1 MAGGGL
7 GPSRALRRD
16 RAPRAAVN
24 PNWRI
29 VIYMADYAC
38 TTDQATL
45 EAASPRPAVSAAAT
59 LALVSP
65 PACAAVGKTAVDSSV
80 SIADA
85 AASGTKPRARPLVRG
100 KWLKNDMPRERL
112 IAEGPGV
119 LSDTEMIVLVL
130 GSGLP
135 GHDVFNVARTLLD
148 RFGSLRAMLDAT
160 YSDFAGLRGIGPAKK
175 AQLLA
180 IMEMARRSL
189 VDKMRDRSLMNSPE
203 AVRDYLRL
211 RIGGRTQEVF
221 VSLFLD
227 ARHQLIRCEES
238 ARGTLTRMAVY
249 PREIVRRALT
259 LNAASLIVAHNHPSG
274 AVQPS
279 ASDCR
284 LTHTL
289 REALALI
296 DVQLID
302 HLVIGADNTYS
313 FARAG
318 WP

>member
-1 MAGGGL
+1 MNEG
-7 GPSRALRRD
+7 
-16 RAPRAAVN
+16 
-24 PNWRI
+24 
-29 VIYMADYAC
+29 
-38 TTDQATL
+38 
-45 EAASPRPAVSAAAT
+45 ASP
-59 LALVSP
+59 
-65 PACAAVGKTAVDSSV
+65 
-80 SIADA
+80 
-85 AASGTKPRARPLVRG
+85 ARKLIRG
-100 KWLKNDMPRERL
+100 KWRKNDMPRERL
-112 IAEGPGV
+112 IEAGPGA

-130 GSGLP
+130 GAGLP
-135 GHDVFNVARTLLD
+135 GHDVFNIARTLLD

-160 YSDFAGLRGIGPAKK
+160 YSDFDGLHGIGPAKK
-175 AQLLA
+175 AQLIA

-189 VDKMRDRSLMNSPE
+189 VDKLHDRSLINSPE
-203 AVRDYLRL
+203 AVQDYLRL
-211 RIGGRTQEVF
+211 RIGGSPNEVF

-227 ARHQLIRCEES
+227 ARHRLIRCEES

-249 PREIVRRALT
+249 PREIVRRALS

-302 HLVIGADNTYS
+302 HLVIGADRTYS

>member
-1 MAGGGL
+1 
-7 GPSRALRRD
+7 
-16 RAPRAAVN
+16 
-24 PNWRI
+24 
-29 VIYMADYAC
+29 MADYAC
-38 TTDQATL
+38 TMDEATL
-45 EAASPRPAVSAAAT
+45 EAALPEPAAPDAAVLAAPAPASPRAGAAAGHT
-59 LALVSP
+59 
-65 PACAAVGKTAVDSSV
+65 AAEASV
-80 SIADA
+80 SSAKA
-85 AASGTKPRARPLVRG
+85 AADGATPLTRPLVRG
-100 KWLKNDMPRERL
+100 KWHKNDMPRERL
-112 IAEGPGV
+112 IEEGPSV

-130 GSGLP
+130 GAGLP

-160 YSDFAGLRGIGPAKK
+160 YSDFDGLRGIGPAKK
-175 AQLLA
+175 TQLMA

-203 AVRDYLRL
+203 AVQDYLRL
-211 RIGGRTQEVF
+211 RIGGSPHEVF
-221 VSLFLD
+221 LSLFLD
-227 ARHQLIRCEES
+227 ARHRLIRCEES

-249 PREIVRRALT
+249 PREIVRRALN

-302 HLVIGADNTYS
+302 HLVIGADHTYS

>member
-1 MAGGGL
+1 
-7 GPSRALRRD
+7 
-16 RAPRAAVN
+16 
-24 PNWRI
+24 
-29 VIYMADYAC
+29 MADYAC
-38 TTDQATL
+38 TVDKATL
-45 EAASPRPAVSAAAT
+45 ETALPGPAAPAAPAPALT
-59 LALVSP
+59 LPHAGVVAGDPL
-65 PACAAVGKTAVDSSV
+65 AGNSV
-80 SIADA
+80 STVDA
-85 AASGTKPRARPLVRG
+85 TANAGASATRPLVRG
-100 KWLKNDMPRERL
+100 KWHKNDMPRERL
-112 IAEGPGV
+112 IEEGPGV

-135 GHDVFNVARTLLD
+135 GHDVFNVARTLLE
-148 RFGSLRAMLDAT
+148 RFGSMRAMLDAT
-160 YSDFAGLRGIGPAKK
+160 YSDFDGLRGIGPAKK

-189 VDKMRDRSLMNSPE
+189 VDRMRGRSLMNSPE
-203 AVRDYLRL
+203 AVQDYLRL
-211 RIGGRTQEVF
+211 RIGGKTQEVF

-227 ARHQLIRCEES
+227 ARHRLIRVEES

-249 PREIVRRALT
+249 PREIVRRALS

-302 HLVIGADNTYS
+302 HLVIGADCTYS

>member
-1 MAGGGL
+1 
-7 GPSRALRRD
+7 
-16 RAPRAAVN
+16 
-24 PNWRI
+24 
-29 VIYMADYAC
+29 MADYAC
-38 TTDQATL
+38 TIDQATL
-45 EAASPRPAVSAAAT
+45 EAALPEAPAPAAAVPA
-59 LALVSP
+59 LAS
-65 PACAAVGKTAVDSSV
+65 
-80 SIADA
+80 
-85 AASGTKPRARPLVRG
+85 PRARAAAGNGVAAANAGTPSPRWLVRG
-100 KWLKNDMPRERL
+100 KWHKKDMPRERL
-112 IAEGPGV
+112 IEEGPGV
-119 LSDTEMIVLVL
+119 LSDTEMIALVL
-130 GSGLP
+130 GTGLP
-135 GHDVFNVARTLLD
+135 GHDVFDVARTLLD
-148 RFGSLRAMLDAT
+148 RFGSLREMLDAT
-160 YSDFAGLRGIGPAKK
+160 YSDFDGLRGIGPAKK

-189 VDKMRDRSLMNSPE
+189 VDKMRGRSLMNSPE
-203 AVRDYLRL
+203 AVQDYLRL
-211 RIGGRTQEVF
+211 RIGGRPQEVF

-227 ARHQLIRCEES
+227 ARHRLIRCEES

-249 PREIVRRALT
+249 PREIVRRALS

-289 REALALI
+289 RDALALI
-296 DVQLID
+296 DVRLID

>member
-1 MAGGGL
+1 
-7 GPSRALRRD
+7 
-16 RAPRAAVN
+16 
-24 PNWRI
+24 
-29 VIYMADYAC
+29 MADYAR

-45 EAASPRPAVSAAAT
+45 EATLPKPVASAAPAAAVV
-59 LALVSP
+59 LP
-65 PACAAVGKTAVDSSV
+65 PACAAVGKPAIGSRA

-85 AASGTKPRARPLVRG
+85 IANAGAPPARQLVRG

-112 IAEGPGV
+112 IEEGPGV

-160 YSDFAGLRGIGPAKK
+160 YSDFEGLRGIGPAKK
-175 AQLLA
+175 AQLIA

-203 AVRDYLRL
+203 AVQDYLRL
-211 RIGGRTQEVF
+211 RIGGKTQEVF

-227 ARHQLIRCEES
+227 ARHRLIRCEES

>member
-1 MAGGGL
+1 MH
-7 GPSRALRRD
+7 
-16 RAPRAAVN
+16 
-24 PNWRI
+24 
-29 VIYMADYAC
+29 IYMADYAC
-38 TTDQATL
+38 TIDEATI
-45 EAASPRPAVSAAAT
+45 ETAWPEPVAPAVAAPAAPAPASPRAGATTGHTAAEAGVS
-59 LALVSP
+59 S
-65 PACAAVGKTAVDSSV
+65 
-80 SIADA
+80 ADA
-85 AASGTKPRARPLVRG
+85 TANGGAHPARSLVRG
-100 KWLKNDMPRERL
+100 KWHKNDMPRERL
-112 IAEGPGV
+112 IEEGPGV

-130 GSGLP
+130 GAGLP
-135 GHDVFNVARTLLD
+135 GHDVFDVARTLLD

-160 YSDFAGLRGIGPAKK
+160 YSDFDGLRGIGPAKK
-175 AQLLA
+175 AQLIA

-203 AVRDYLRL
+203 AVQDYLRL
-211 RIGGRTQEVF
+211 RIGGSPHEVF

-227 ARHQLIRCEES
+227 ARHRLIRCEES

-249 PREIVRRALT
+249 PREIVRRALS

-302 HLVIGADNTYS
+302 HLVIGADRTYS

>member
-1 MAGGGL
+1 
-7 GPSRALRRD
+7 
-16 RAPRAAVN
+16 
-24 PNWRI
+24 
-29 VIYMADYAC
+29 MADYAC
-38 TTDQATL
+38 TIDEATPETAL
-45 EAASPRPAVSAAAT
+45 PEPAAPATAAPASAPPR
-59 LALVSP
+59 
-65 PACAAVGKTAVDSSV
+65 ACAAVGPTAANPGV
-80 SIADA
+80 STADA
-85 AASGTKPRARPLVRG
+85 TMNEGASPARKLIRG
-100 KWLKNDMPRERL
+100 KWRKNDMPRERL
-112 IAEGPGV
+112 IEAGPGA

-130 GSGLP
+130 GAGLP
-135 GHDVFNVARTLLD
+135 GHDVFNIARTLLD

-160 YSDFAGLRGIGPAKK
+160 YSDFDGLHGIGPAKK
-175 AQLLA
+175 AQLIA

-189 VDKMRDRSLMNSPE
+189 VDKLHDRSLINSPE
-203 AVRDYLRL
+203 AVQDYLRL
-211 RIGGRTQEVF
+211 RIGGSPNEVF

-227 ARHQLIRCEES
+227 ARHRLIRCEES

-249 PREIVRRALT
+249 PREIVRRALS

-302 HLVIGADNTYS
+302 HLVIGADRTYS